1 MTLRRLQAPGF
12 AVRRLPSFWA
22 SSGCAASSHFRRLVV
37 ASPWGSFTVMPP
49 CALQFSTWATADV
62 SAPPEK
68 PFREGDGLWEAA
80 PAAPLGM
87 APGPSLTWQLPLAP
101 CPWVLSQRWPQ
112 CLAEKAS
119 RHSGFAGVQS
129 VSTGAR
135 HHCPSSAKPGTWPSE
150 SARGRGACSR
160 DFRPCQ
166 FVPEPTSWGFERES
180 GRSHL
185 CSHFGRYFLS
195 TDCVLGWARPAER
208 PQRL

>member
-1 MTLRRLQAPGF
+1 MQAPGF

-150 SARGRGACSR
+150 SGRLSLPVAGEPAPGTSG
-160 DFRPCQ
+160 PASLCQ
-166 FVPEPTSWGFERES
+166 SQHLGVLRES
-180 GRSHL
+180 LAGHICAVTLAGIS
-185 CSHFGRYFLS
+185 
-195 TDCVLGWARPAER
+195 
-208 PQRL
+208 